1 VCSPPAHYRVLPAI
15 EAAAAVRS
23 GPAASIYPMIYQ
35 DLVAWVQARGYQPHG
50 PERDIW
56 LHEVDDISETDQQVS
71 EAQLTFTRPP
81 AST

>member
-1 VCSPPAHYRVLPAI
+1 
-15 EAAAAVRS
+15 
-23 GPAASIYPMIYQ
+23 MIYQ

-56 LHEVDDISETDQQVS
+56 LHEVDDISEADQQVF
-71 EAQLTFTRPP
+71 EAQLAFTRPP